1 MPNQLNPSEVDS
13 LINLLDDPDE
23 TIYKPVVARLRK
35 YGRSVMPVLETAA
48 AETDNAL
55 RKKRLQ
61 RLTEDI
67 HINSVIADFTHW
79 CEAGYFNIVEILS
92 ILARYESRNLKQRD
106 VMEKLEILVYSLK
119 EEISIYATPL
129 QQVKAINHV
138 LFTVH
143 RFRPDISNAFNPKNN
158 LIDQVLQR
166 KTGSDIILGL
176 IYMHVAGQLGFSI
189 KPVNFP
195 RNLLL
200 AYEEKNKFKE
210 EDEEIEG
217 ITFYINPFNKGAVL
231 TKNDIRQFL
240 IQNKMPLKSSFFEPS
255 DMPAVIQRLLRYMTA
270 AYTKTGE
277 MQKVEDINQLL
288 NILNSFFN
296 L

>member
-13 LINLLDDPDE
+13 LISLLDDPDE
-23 TIYKPVVARLRK
+23 SIYRPVAARLRK
-35 YGRSVMPVLETAA
+35 YGQPVMPALETAA

-55 RKKRLQ
+55 RKKRLEA
-61 RLTEDI
+61 LTEDI
-67 HINSVIADFTHW
+67 HMNTIIDDFTHW

-92 ILARYESRNLKQRD
+92 IIARYESRKLKQRD
-106 VMEKLEILVYSLK
+106 IIEKLEILVYSLK
-119 EEISIYATPL
+119 QELSLYTTPL
-129 QQVKAINHV
+129 QQIKAINHV
-138 LFTVH
+138 LYTVH

-176 IYMHVAGQLGFSI
+176 IYMHVSEQLGFSI
-189 KPVNFP
+189 KPINFP

-200 AYEEKNKFKE
+200 AYKDKDKTT
-210 EDEEIEG
+210 DDVI
-217 ITFYINPFNKGAVL
+217 FYINPFNKGAVL

-240 IQNKMPLKSSFFEPS
+240 IQNKIPLKSSFFEPAEI
-255 DMPAVIQRLLRYMTA
+255 PVIIQRLLRYMTA
-270 AYTKTGE
+270 AYTKKKE
-277 MQKVEDINQLL
+277 MRKVQDINQLL
-288 NILNSFFN
+288 NILNSFFK

>member
-1 MPNQLNPSEVDS
+1 MPDPLNPSEVDS
-13 LINLLDDPDE
+13 LISLLDDPDE
-23 TIYKPVVARLRK
+23 SIYKPVAARLRK
-35 YGRSVMPVLETAA
+35 YGRPVMPALETAA

-67 HINSVIADFTHW
+67 HINSVIDDFTHW
-79 CEAGYFNIVEILS
+79 CETGYFNIVEILS
-92 ILARYESRNLKQRD
+92 IIARYESRNLAQRD
-106 VMEKLEILVYSLK
+106 IMEKLEILVYSLK
-119 EEISIYATPL
+119 QEISIHATPL
-129 QQVKAINHV
+129 QQIKAINHV

-158 LIDQVLQR
+158 LIDQVLER

-176 IYMHVAGQLGFSI
+176 IYMHVSKQLGFSI

-200 AYEEKNKFKE
+200 AFGEEQNAG
-210 EDEEIEG
+210 DIV
-217 ITFYINPFNKGAVL
+217 FYINPFNKGAVL

-240 IQNKMPLKSSFFEPS
+240 IQNKMPLKSSFFEPA

>member
-1 MPNQLNPSEVDS
+1 MPDQLNPSEVDS
-13 LINLLDDPDE
+13 LISLLDDPDE
-23 TIYKPVVARLRK
+23 SIYKPVAARLRK
-35 YGRSVMPVLETAA
+35 HGLQALPALETAA
-48 AETDNAL
+48 AETDNTLRKRRLQAL
-55 RKKRLQ
+55 R
-61 RLTEDI
+61 EDI
-67 HINSVIADFTHW
+67 HMNSIIDDFTHW

-92 ILARYESRNLKQRD
+92 IIARYESPKLKQRD
-106 VMEKLEILVYSLK
+106 MVEKLDILVYSLK
-119 EEISIYATPL
+119 QEISLYSTPL

-138 LFTVH
+138 LFSVH
-143 RFRPDISNAFNPKNN
+143 RFRPDVSNAFNPKNN

-176 IYMHVAGQLGFSI
+176 IYMHVSEQLGFSI
-189 KPVNFP
+189 RPVNFP

-200 AYEEKNKFKE
+200 AF
-210 EDEEIEG
+210 EDKDQQTDDIV
-217 ITFYINPFNKGAVL
+217 FYINPFNKGAVL

-240 IQNKMPLKSSFFEPS
+240 IQNKMPLKSSFFEPA

-277 MQKVEDINQLL
+277 LRKVEDINQLL